1 MHDKNKDGKFY
12 RIEEISFGYFFLTVL
27 PRAVFRRRRRRRNIF
42 LKTSNI
48 CTAYIIY

>member
-1 MHDKNKDGKFY
+1 MHNKNKDGKFY

-27 PRAVFRRRRRRRNIF
+27 PRAVFRRRRRRNRF
-42 LKTSNI
+42 LKTSDI

>member
-1 MHDKNKDGKFY
+1 MHNKNKDGKFY

-27 PRAVFRRRRRRRNIF
+27 PRAVFRRRRRNRF
-42 LKTSNI
+42 LKTSDI